1 MSKDIQVGSK
11 RKAEE
16 EINYSDLEEFFRDKI
31 NKTEPQNP
39 EAHLQPK
46 KTKDQ
51 KCEPLKSSPSN
62 SMGPRGDKSPS
73 RLTSVVRNL
82 GL

>member
-1 MSKDIQVGSK
+1 MRKNIQVGSK
-11 RKAEE
+11 RNAEE
-16 EINYSDLEEFFRDKI
+16 VNYEVLNSFFKPFI

-46 KTKDQ
+46 KTKVQ
-51 KCEPLKSSPSN
+51 ECEPPKSSPSN
-62 SMGPRGDKSPS
+62 SMVPRGDKSPS